1 MGRYTKGYLNF
12 NRSSSNEA
20 GVSKK
25 MAGAEIYGSPNK
37 PAVYHTNVP
46 ASSPVVN
53 RKPGQQ
59 GEVKKPDLF
68 SQNVMMSPS
77 AGSGKKK
84 GAFGFFGMKFLSKN
98 NTKA

>member
-20 GVSKK
+20 VSKK
-25 MAGAEIYGSPNK
+25 ASGGEVYGSPNK
-37 PAVYHTNVP
+37 PVINYTNVP

-53 RKPGQQ
+53 RKPGQFTDM
-59 GEVKKPDLF
+59 KKPDLF
-68 SQNVMMSPS
+68 SQNLMMSPS

-84 GAFGFFGMKFLSKN
+84 AGFGFFGMKFLSKN